1 MRRDDD
7 RWQLEAV
14 QRVISLGTSG
24 CDMSPL
30 FPEMIMVSIIII
42 IDSYHWVSYWAT
54 VLHSLEFFS
63 SLKGS
68 VSVVRQ
74 VLVVALLLYM

>member
-14 QRVISLGTSG
+14 QRVISLVQADVI
-24 CDMSPL
+24 CQPL
-30 FPEMIMVSIIII
+30 FPETIMVSIIII